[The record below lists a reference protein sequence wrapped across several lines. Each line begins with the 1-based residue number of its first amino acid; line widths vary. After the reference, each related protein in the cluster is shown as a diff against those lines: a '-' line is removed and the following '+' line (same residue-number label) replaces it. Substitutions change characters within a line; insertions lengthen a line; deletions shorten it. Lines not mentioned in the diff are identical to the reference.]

1 VSKKVKIR
9 TTGGLDAFLSLLAE
23 EGVVKA
29 RSDLRNGTYAS
40 EEEILQRAAGDEKKA
55 QGSLGKDLD
64 RLGSSWGSEFKPKQ
78 AHEEADE
85 DIFKSIA
92 SAGGEGGDKS
102 DKKPEK
108 KKKAAPEQKPD
119 AEAEPDEDQSTEEE
133 PDEHGQVGG
142 EERISFTM
150 IRDELNFIRSGRS
163 LRNKDIRAE
172 LKDYVTGLDTDE
184 RIALHA
190 FLKGIGQILTAG
202 IDSEQADEP
211 SEDPHDIKM
220 SRDDGSDSG
229 GTTPRPKQ
237 KQKKKHGAVK
247 KPVNRAKQR
256 GLEDTSAPI
265 QVGRKQA
272 TEGIRRRIRELMG

>member
-1 VSKKVKIR
+1 MSKNVKIR
-9 TTGGLDAFLSLLAE
+9 TAPGLDAFLTLLAE
-23 EGVVKA
+23 ESVVKA

-55 QGSLGKDLD
+55 QGALSKNLD
-64 RLGSSWGSEFKPKQ
+64 RLGGSWGSEYKPQQ
-78 AHEEADE
+78 AHEEADD

-92 SAGGEGGDKS
+92 SSGSGGAKEDE
-102 DKKPEK
+102 KKPS
-108 KKKAAPEQKPD
+108 KKKAAPEEKP
-119 AEAEPDEDQSTEEE
+119 ETEPEE
-133 PDEHGQVGG
+133 PAEDEAGDEETSDSGRVGG

-150 IRDELNFIRSGRS
+150 IRDELNTIRSGRS
-163 LRNKDIRAE
+163 LRDKEIRAE

-211 SEDPHDIKM
+211 SEEPHDIKM
-220 SRDDGSDSG
+220 SRDSDGDSG
-229 GTTPRPKQ
+229 GSTPRPKK
-237 KQKKKHGAVK
+237 KQGAVK

-272 TEGIRRRIRELMG
+272 TESIRRRIRDLMG

>member
-1 VSKKVKIR
+1 MRIFA
-9 TTGGLDAFLSLLAE
+9 GLVRLLAVNPCGENLSDPLE
-23 EGVVKA
+23 ESVQCDSFVCIKPSDVVLKL
-29 RSDLRNGTYAS
+29 SPN
-40 EEEILQRAAGDEKKA
+40 ILV
-55 QGSLGKDLD
+55 
-64 RLGSSWGSEFKPKQ
+64 P
-78 AHEEADE
+78 
-85 DIFKSIA
+85 
-92 SAGGEGGDKS
+92 
-102 DKKPEK
+102 
-108 KKKAAPEQKPD
+108 
-119 AEAEPDEDQSTEEE
+119 
-133 PDEHGQVGG
+133 
-142 EERISFTM
+142 
-150 IRDELNFIRSGRS
+150 
-163 LRNKDIRAE
+163 RNKDIRAE